1 MDFVNK
7 VEQLFPDKSQIF
19 QRLGA
24 LYENKLWHQ
33 LSVELVNLLKDSSF
47 EIGDN
52 FLSLYTDFIVQFE
65 EKLNGI
71 QLAVLISLIGG
82 KLNNGS
88 AELNLYQLVLNTQR
102 KQDEETR
109 LSVELCVAYVL
120 LTLSRVEEAVAILD
134 KAKQILQ
141 NGSISSSHVYS
152 RYYKALSE
160 LYQIEEKHTEF
171 YSAALLYLSYSTID
185 DFSIMEKRNLAKRV
199 ALSSVLSETVFDFA
213 VFLQSP
219 LLSYLNEDQLW
230 LSNLVHIMNEG
241 NVRGLKI
248 LVADKSL
255 ENFPLA
261 ISKWPQIQAK
271 VVHLAVLNLILSLNP
286 HDRNISFI
294 TLSEACQIS
303 LEEVESVVMKLMSK
317 GLMRGRI
324 DEVSQVVNVD
334 WIQPRELDK
343 VSVSSVHNQL
353 LQWSER

>member
-1 MDFVNK
+1 
-7 VEQLFPDKSQIF
+7 
-19 QRLGA
+19 
-24 LYENKLWHQ
+24 
-33 LSVELVNLLKDSSF
+33 
-47 EIGDN
+47 
-52 FLSLYTDFIVQFE
+52 
-65 EKLNGI
+65 
-71 QLAVLISLIGG
+71 
-82 KLNNGS
+82 
-88 AELNLYQLVLNTQR
+88 
-102 KQDEETR
+102 
-109 LSVELCVAYVL
+109 
-120 LTLSRVEEAVAILD
+120 
-134 KAKQILQ
+134 
-141 NGSISSSHVYS
+141 
-152 RYYKALSE
+152 
-160 LYQIEEKHTEF
+160 
-171 YSAALLYLSYSTID
+171 
-185 DFSIMEKRNLAKRV
+185 MEKRNLAKRV